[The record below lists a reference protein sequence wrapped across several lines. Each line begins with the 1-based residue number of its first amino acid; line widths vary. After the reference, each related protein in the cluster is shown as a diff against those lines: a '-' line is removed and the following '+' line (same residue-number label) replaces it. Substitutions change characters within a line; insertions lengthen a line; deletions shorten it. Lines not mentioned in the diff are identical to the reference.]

1 MQDVEHSIG
10 FLISDVSR
18 LLRRNFNRRAQE
30 LGLSLAQCR
39 ALAYL
44 SRQEGVNQ
52 VTLADSLEIQ
62 PITVVRLIDK
72 LQEMGLVTREPDPAD
87 RRAIRLFLTTEAQ
100 PLLRRMWELSAETRE
115 EAATSISSERRNAL
129 IATLNNMKQN
139 LLSVE
144 NRSSSTGS
152 SGKYKMTGN
161 VKNV

>member
-1 MQDVEHSIG
+1 MQDVEQTIG
-10 FLISDVSR
+10 FLISDVTR
-18 LLRRNFNRRAQE
+18 LLRRNFNRRARE

-44 SRQEGVNQ
+44 SRQEGVYQ

-62 PITVVRLIDK
+62 PITLVRLIDK

-100 PLLRRMWELSAETRE
+100 PLLNRMWELSAETRE
-115 EAATSISSERRNAL
+115 EAATNISSERRNAL

-139 LLSVE
+139 LLAVE
-144 NRSSSTGS
+144 ECSSGTGS
-152 SGKYKMTGN
+152 FGKYKVAGELEN
-161 VKNV
+161 V